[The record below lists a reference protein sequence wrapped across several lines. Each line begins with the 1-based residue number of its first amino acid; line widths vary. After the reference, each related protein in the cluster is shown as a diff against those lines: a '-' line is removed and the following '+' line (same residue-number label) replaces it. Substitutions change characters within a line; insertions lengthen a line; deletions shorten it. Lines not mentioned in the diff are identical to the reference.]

1 MRIIFLSLIT
11 LLSITIH
18 AQNASGFGFK
28 GGLNYNV
35 NGSLYDSA
43 SDIVEKPD
51 GNVGFHFGVFYK
63 IGGKI
68 FVKPELVYTNTKSNY
83 SDGSFKMQKIDAPL
97 LGGVRILKV
106 LNVFAGPSFQF
117 IINSDFENRNIE
129 NIENDITV
137 GLNIGVG
144 FSLKKIGIDLRYE
157 RGFSSN
163 EATILDDNGINIGS
177 IDTRPQQLI
186 LSLSYVL

>member
-1 MRIIFLSLIT
+1 MSNPLKFTDVDLPNPPFLVKLIPLT
-11 LLSITIH
+11 R
-18 AQNASGFGFK
+18 F
-28 GGLNYNV
+28 
-35 NGSLYDSA
+35 SA